1 MEGNKKKELIEEI
14 IGQLKGHELP
24 YREGSWEKFASK
36 YEVAT
41 SPSSAWKYWSAAAAV
56 LLCFGVGY
64 WSLKDQVTV
73 APSAPVLTQHEK
85 NNNIDKY
92 NDVLADNK
100 DLKESIQRSLSDVTG
115 GQGRSAIELL
125 RDRPFTYSKVENQP
139 PADSQKQQFVLF
151 GGKIVHGNN
160 IDVSHSLVALAEG
173 KTMQPRNNTLSAQI
187 NLDDPALA
195 ASTAI
200 AANTKVAASG
210 HSNAMPTNT
219 NTTAATTQTQRDA
232 ERLSQLYV
240 LQQGNKKERSVV
252 LKNKGDRDS
261 KWEMGAFVSP
271 ASTSE
276 SITLGGGVALAYNV
290 SSKISIRSGASI
302 QHYGAVSGNTPITPA
317 MNSNSFVADAP
328 IYLSQPNTSNNPFVM
343 RTADAKE
350 AKSKE
355 RVSGKILTV
364 DIPVD
369 VRYAI
374 NKNFYTSVGVS
385 YVGVLDQER
394 ATIYETNNTEYKQ
407 KSSDKNVDDKG
418 VNGFV
423 NFSVGRKQK
432 VGKLSISVEPYYKI
446 PVGGLRSS
454 DLNYSNGGVKII
466 TSF

>member
-14 IGQLKGHELP
+14 IGQLKDHELP

-36 YEVAT
+36 QGVAAP
-41 SPSSAWKYWSAAAAV
+41 PSSAWKYWSAAAAV

-64 WSLKDQVTV
+64 WGLKNSSSV
-73 APSAPVLTQHEK
+73 APSSAVLTQNDK
-85 NNNIDKY
+85 NSE
-92 NDVLADNK
+92 VLADNK
-100 DLKESIQRSLSDVTG
+100 DLKESIQRSLSAVTG
-115 GQGRSAIELL
+115 EQGLSAQELL
-125 RDRPFTYSKVENQP
+125 RDRPFTYSKVESEPTDN
-139 PADSQKQQFVLF
+139 SQQQQFVLF
-151 GGKIVHGNN
+151 GGKAVRGNN
-160 IDVSHSLVALAEG
+160 INVSNNFAAMGG
-173 KTMQPRNNTLSAQI
+173 KTMQLRNSTLSAQI
-187 NLDDPALA
+187 NLDDPTAA
-195 ASTAI
+195 ASADITTRAQ
-200 AANTKVAASG
+200 VATTTQ
-210 HSNAMPTNT
+210 SNVTPTNS
-219 NTTAATTQTQRDA
+219 NTVVSSTQTQREA
-232 ERLSQLYV
+232 ARLAALYAG
-240 LQQGNKKERSVV
+240 QQENRRGSVM
-252 LKNKGDRDS
+252 LKSNNDLDR

-317 MNSNSFVADAP
+317 MASNSFEMNAP
-328 IYLSQPNTSNNPFVM
+328 SYLSQPNGLSNAFAKGL
-343 RTADAKE
+343 ADAKD
-350 AKSKE
+350 AKSNE

-374 NKNFYTSVGVS
+374 TKNFYTSVGVS

-407 KSSDKNVDDKG
+407 KSTEKNVDDKG

>member
-14 IGQLKGHELP
+14 IGQLKDHELP

-36 YEVAT
+36 HGVAAP
-41 SPSSAWKYWSAAAAV
+41 PSSAWKYWSAAAAV

-64 WSLKDQVTV
+64 WGLKNNSSV
-73 APSAPVLTQHEK
+73 APSSAVLTK
-85 NNNIDKY
+85 NDK
-92 NDVLADNK
+92 NSEVLADNK
-100 DLKESIQRSLSDVTG
+100 DLKESIQRSLSAVTG
-115 GQGRSAIELL
+115 EQGLSAQELL
-125 RDRPFTYSKVENQP
+125 RDRPFTYSKVENEP
-139 PADSQKQQFVLF
+139 TDNSQQQQFVLF
-151 GGKIVHGNN
+151 GGKAVRGNN
-160 IDVSHSLVALAEG
+160 INVSNNFAALG
-173 KTMQPRNNTLSAQI
+173 GQTMQLRNSTLSAQI
-187 NLDDPALA
+187 NLDDPTAT
-195 ASTAI
+195 ASTDI
-200 AANTKVAASG
+200 TTRTQVATTTQ
-210 HSNAMPTNT
+210 SNVTPTNS
-219 NTTAATTQTQRDA
+219 NTVVSSTQTQREA
-232 ERLSQLYV
+232 ARLAALYAG
-240 LQQGNKKERSVV
+240 QQENRRGSVM
-252 LKNKGDRDS
+252 LKSNNDLDR

-317 MNSNSFVADAP
+317 MASNSFEMNAP
-328 IYLSQPNTSNNPFVM
+328 NYLSQPNGLSNAFAKGL
-343 RTADAKE
+343 ADAKD
-350 AKSKE
+350 AKSNE

-374 NKNFYTSVGVS
+374 TKNFYTSVGVS

-407 KSSDKNVDDKG
+407 KSTEKNVDDKG

>member
-14 IGQLKGHELP
+14 IGQLKDHELP

-36 YEVAT
+36 HGVAAP
-41 SPSSAWKYWSAAAAV
+41 PSSAWKYWSAAAAV

-64 WSLKDQVTV
+64 WGLKNNSSV
-73 APSAPVLTQHEK
+73 APSSAVLIQNDK
-85 NNNIDKY
+85 NSE
-92 NDVLADNK
+92 VLADNK
-100 DLKESIQRSLSDVTG
+100 DLKESIQRSLSAITG
-115 GQGRSAIELL
+115 EQGLSAQELL
-125 RDRPFTYSKVENQP
+125 RDRPFTYSKVESEP
-139 PADSQKQQFVLF
+139 TEGSQQQQFVLF
-151 GGKIVHGNN
+151 DGKAVRGNKINVSNNFAALGGQ
-160 IDVSHSLVALAEG
+160 
-173 KTMQPRNNTLSAQI
+173 TMHLRNSTLSAQI
-187 NLDDPALA
+187 NLDDPTAT
-195 ASTAI
+195 ASTDI
-200 AANTKVAASG
+200 TTGTQVATAT
-210 HSNAMPTNT
+210 HSNVISTNS
-219 NTTAATTQTQRDA
+219 NTAVPSTQTQREA
-232 ERLSQLYV
+232 ARLAALYAG
-240 LQQGNKKERSVV
+240 QQGNRKGSGM
-252 LKNKGDRDS
+252 LKSNNDLDG

-317 MNSNSFVADAP
+317 MASNSFEMNAP
-328 IYLSQPNTSNNPFVM
+328 SYLSQPNGLSNAFAKGL
-343 RTADAKE
+343 ADAKD
-350 AKSKE
+350 AKSNE

-374 NKNFYTSVGVS
+374 TKNFYTSVGVS

-407 KSSDKNVDDKG
+407 KSTEKNVDDKG

>member
-14 IGQLKGHELP
+14 IGQLKDHELP

-36 YEVAT
+36 YEVTTA
-41 SPSSAWKYWSAAAAV
+41 PSSAWKYWSAAAAV

-64 WSLKDQVTV
+64 WGLKNNSTIV
-73 APSAPVLTQHEK
+73 PSSPVLTQHKE
-85 NNNIDKY
+85 
-92 NDVLADNK
+92 NDEVPVDHN
-100 DLKESIQRSLSDVTG
+100 DLKESLQRSLSEVIGEQSLNT
-115 GQGRSAIELL
+115 QELL
-125 RDRPFTYSKVENQP
+125 RDRPFTYSKVERL
-139 PADSQKQQFVLF
+139 PADDSQKERVDLF
-151 GGKIVHGNN
+151 GGKAVRGNN
-160 IDVSHSLVALAEG
+160 IRISNNLTTLGAVQ
-173 KTMQPRNNTLSAQI
+173 TMQSRNSTLSAQI
-187 NLDDPALA
+187 DLEDPTVTASSA
-195 ASTAI
+195 IMAGTKSGASSNSNVASTKS
-200 AANTKVAASG
+200 NTPSY
-210 HSNAMPTNT
+210 
-219 NTTAATTQTQRDA
+219 TQTQREA
-232 ERLSQLYV
+232 ARLSALYAE
-240 LQQGNKKERSVV
+240 QQGNRKNSIV
-252 LKNKGDRDS
+252 LKDGDNLDS
-261 KWEMGAFVSP
+261 KWELGAFVSP

-290 SSKISIRSGASI
+290 SSKISIRSGAAI

-317 MNSNSFVADAP
+317 MGSNSFVANSP
-328 IYLSQPNTSNNPFVM
+328 NYLSQPNSLSNPFVM

-350 AKSKE
+350 AKSNE

-374 NKNFYTSVGVS
+374 SKNFYTSVGVS

-407 KSSDKNVDDKG
+407 KSTDKNVDDKK

-432 VGKLSISVEPYYKI
+432 VGKLSISVEPYYKL

>member
-14 IGQLKGHELP
+14 IGQLKDHELP

-36 YEVAT
+36 HGVAAP
-41 SPSSAWKYWSAAAAV
+41 PSSAWKYWSAAAAV
-56 LLCFGVGY
+56 ILCFGVGY
-64 WSLKDQVTV
+64 WGLKNNSSV
-73 APSAPVLTQHEK
+73 APSSAVLTQNDK
-85 NNNIDKY
+85 NSE
-92 NDVLADNK
+92 VLADNK
-100 DLKESIQRSLSDVTG
+100 DLKESIQRSLSAVTG
-115 GQGRSAIELL
+115 EQGLSTQELL
-125 RDRPFTYSKVENQP
+125 RDRPFTYSKAESEPTDN
-139 PADSQKQQFVLF
+139 SQQQQFVLF
-151 GGKIVHGNN
+151 GGKTVRGNN
-160 IDVSHSLVALAEG
+160 INVSNNFAALDG
-173 KTMQPRNNTLSAQI
+173 QTMQLRNSTLSAQI
-187 NLDDPALA
+187 NLDDPTVT
-195 ASTAI
+195 ASADIT
-200 AANTKVAASG
+200 TRTQVATTTQ
-210 HSNAMPTNT
+210 SNVTPTNS
-219 NTTAATTQTQRDA
+219 NTVVSSTQTQREA
-232 ERLSQLYV
+232 ARLAALYAG
-240 LQQGNKKERSVV
+240 QQENRRGSVM
-252 LKNKGDRDS
+252 LKSNNDLDR

-317 MNSNSFVADAP
+317 MASNSFEMNAP
-328 IYLSQPNTSNNPFVM
+328 SYLSQPNGLSNAFAKGL
-343 RTADAKE
+343 ADAKD
-350 AKSKE
+350 AKSNE

-374 NKNFYTSVGVS
+374 TKNFYTSVGVS

-407 KSSDKNVDDKG
+407 KSTEKNVDDKG

>member
-14 IGQLKGHELP
+14 IGQLKDHELP

-36 YEVAT
+36 HGVAAP
-41 SPSSAWKYWSAAAAV
+41 PSSAWKYWSAAAAV

-64 WSLKDQVTV
+64 WGLKNNSSV
-73 APSAPVLTQHEK
+73 APSSAVLTQNDK
-85 NNNIDKY
+85 NSE
-92 NDVLADNK
+92 VLAYNK
-100 DLKESIQRSLSDVTG
+100 DLKESIQRSLSDVTAE
-115 GQGRSAIELL
+115 QGLSAQELL
-125 RDRPFTYSKVENQP
+125 RDRPFTYSKVESQ
-139 PADSQKQQFVLF
+139 PADNSQQQQFVLF
-151 GGKIVHGNN
+151 GGKAVRGNN
-160 IDVSHSLVALAEG
+160 ISVSNNLAALGGQA
-173 KTMQPRNNTLSAQI
+173 MQLRNSTLSAQI
-187 NLDDPALA
+187 NLDDPTVT
-195 ASTAI
+195 ASTDI
-200 AANTKVAASG
+200 TTGTKVATAT
-210 HSNAMPTNT
+210 HSNVISTNS
-219 NTTAATTQTQRDA
+219 NTAVSSTQIQREAA
-232 ERLSQLYV
+232 RLAALYAG
-240 LQQGNKKERSVV
+240 QQGNQKSSVM
-252 LKNKGDRDS
+252 LKSNNDLDR

-290 SSKISIRSGASI
+290 SSKVSIRSGASI

-317 MNSNSFVADAP
+317 MASNSFEMNAP
-328 IYLSQPNTSNNPFVM
+328 SYLSQPNGLSNAFAKGL
-343 RTADAKE
+343 ADAKD
-350 AKSKE
+350 AKSNE

-374 NKNFYTSVGVS
+374 TKNFYTSVGVS
-385 YVGVLDQER
+385 YVGLLDQER

-407 KSSDKNVDDKG
+407 KSTEKNVDDKG

>member
-14 IGQLKGHELP
+14 IGQLKDHELP

-36 YEVAT
+36 HGVAAP
-41 SPSSAWKYWSAAAAV
+41 PSSAWKYWSAAAAV

-64 WSLKDQVTV
+64 WGLKNNSSV
-73 APSAPVLTQHEK
+73 APSSAVLTQNDK
-85 NNNIDKY
+85 NSE
-92 NDVLADNK
+92 VLADNK
-100 DLKESIQRSLSDVTG
+100 DLKESIQRSLSAVTG
-115 GQGRSAIELL
+115 EQGLSAQELL
-125 RDRPFTYSKVENQP
+125 RDRPFTYSKVESEL
-139 PADSQKQQFVLF
+139 AESSQQQQFVLF
-151 GGKIVHGNN
+151 GGNGVRGNKISVSNN
-160 IDVSHSLVALAEG
+160 FAALG
-173 KTMQPRNNTLSAQI
+173 GQTMQLRNSTLSAQI
-187 NLDDPALA
+187 NLDDPTAT
-195 ASTAI
+195 ASADITTGTQVATA
-200 AANTKVAASG
+200 T
-210 HSNAMPTNT
+210 HSNVISTNS
-219 NTTAATTQTQRDA
+219 NTVVSSTQTQREA
-232 ERLSQLYV
+232 ARLAALYAG
-240 LQQGNKKERSVV
+240 QQENRGGGVM
-252 LKNKGDRDS
+252 LKSNNDLDR

-317 MNSNSFVADAP
+317 MASNSFEMNAP
-328 IYLSQPNTSNNPFVM
+328 SYLSQPNGLSNAFAKGL
-343 RTADAKE
+343 ADAKD
-350 AKSKE
+350 AKSNE

-374 NKNFYTSVGVS
+374 TKNFYTSVGVS

-407 KSSDKNVDDKG
+407 KSTEKNVDDKG

>member
-14 IGQLKGHELP
+14 IGQLKDHELP

-36 YEVAT
+36 HGVAAP
-41 SPSSAWKYWSAAAAV
+41 PSSAWKYWSAAAAV

-64 WSLKDQVTV
+64 WGLKNNSSV
-73 APSAPVLTQHEK
+73 APSSAVLTQNDK
-85 NNNIDKY
+85 NSE
-92 NDVLADNK
+92 VLADNK
-100 DLKESIQRSLSDVTG
+100 DLKESIQRSLSDVTAE
-115 GQGRSAIELL
+115 QGLSAQELL
-125 RDRPFTYSKVENQP
+125 RDRPFTYSKVESQ
-139 PADSQKQQFVLF
+139 PADNSQQQQFVLF
-151 GGKIVHGNN
+151 GGKAVRGNN
-160 IDVSHSLVALAEG
+160 ISVSNNLAALGGQA
-173 KTMQPRNNTLSAQI
+173 MQLRNSTLSAQI
-187 NLDDPALA
+187 NLDDPTVT
-195 ASTAI
+195 ASTDI
-200 AANTKVAASG
+200 TTGTKVATAT
-210 HSNAMPTNT
+210 HSNVISTNS
-219 NTTAATTQTQRDA
+219 NTAVSSTQIQREAA
-232 ERLSQLYV
+232 RLAALYAG
-240 LQQGNKKERSVV
+240 QQGNQKSSVM
-252 LKNKGDRDS
+252 LKSNNDLDR

-290 SSKISIRSGASI
+290 SSKVSIRSGASI

-317 MNSNSFVADAP
+317 MASNSFEMNAP
-328 IYLSQPNTSNNPFVM
+328 SYLSQPNGLSNAFAKGL
-343 RTADAKE
+343 ADAKD
-350 AKSKE
+350 AKSNE

-374 NKNFYTSVGVS
+374 TKNFYTSVGVS
-385 YVGVLDQER
+385 YVGLLDQER

-407 KSSDKNVDDKG
+407 KSTEKNVDDKG

>member
-14 IGQLKGHELP
+14 IGQLKDHELP

-36 YEVAT
+36 HGVAAP
-41 SPSSAWKYWSAAAAV
+41 PSSAWKYWSAAAAV

-64 WSLKDQVTV
+64 WSLKNNSSV
-73 APSAPVLTQHEK
+73 APSSAVLTQNDK
-85 NNNIDKY
+85 NSE
-92 NDVLADNK
+92 VLADNK
-100 DLKESIQRSLSDVTG
+100 DLKESIQRSLSAVTG
-115 GQGRSAIELL
+115 EQGLSAQELL
-125 RDRPFTYSKVENQP
+125 RDRPFTYSKVENEP
-139 PADSQKQQFVLF
+139 TDNSQQQQFVLF
-151 GGKIVHGNN
+151 GGKAVRGNN
-160 IDVSHSLVALAEG
+160 INVSNNFAALG
-173 KTMQPRNNTLSAQI
+173 GQTMQLRNSTLSAQI
-187 NLDDPALA
+187 NLDDPTAT
-195 ASTAI
+195 ASTDI
-200 AANTKVAASG
+200 TTRTQVATTTQ
-210 HSNAMPTNT
+210 SNVTPTNS
-219 NTTAATTQTQRDA
+219 NTVVSSTQTQREA
-232 ERLSQLYV
+232 ARLAALYAG
-240 LQQGNKKERSVV
+240 QQENRRGSVM
-252 LKNKGDRDS
+252 LKSNNDLDR

-317 MNSNSFVADAP
+317 MASNSFEMNAP
-328 IYLSQPNTSNNPFVM
+328 NYLSQPNGLSNAFAKGL
-343 RTADAKE
+343 ADAKD
-350 AKSKE
+350 AKSNE

-374 NKNFYTSVGVS
+374 TKNFYTSVGVS

-407 KSSDKNVDDKG
+407 KSTEKNVDDKG

>member
-14 IGQLKGHELP
+14 IGQLKDHELP

-36 YEVAT
+36 HGVAAP
-41 SPSSAWKYWSAAAAV
+41 PSSAWKYWSAAAAV

-64 WSLKDQVTV
+64 WGLKNNSSV
-73 APSAPVLTQHEK
+73 APSSAVLIK
-85 NNNIDKY
+85 NDK
-92 NDVLADNK
+92 NSEVLADNK
-100 DLKESIQRSLSDVTG
+100 DLKESIQRSLSAVTG
-115 GQGRSAIELL
+115 EQGLSAQELL
-125 RDRPFTYSKVENQP
+125 RDRPFTYSKVENEP
-139 PADSQKQQFVLF
+139 TDNSQQQQFVLF
-151 GGKIVHGNN
+151 GGKAVRGNN
-160 IDVSHSLVALAEG
+160 ISVSNNFAALG
-173 KTMQPRNNTLSAQI
+173 GQTMQLRNSTLSAQI
-187 NLDDPALA
+187 NLDDPTAT
-195 ASTAI
+195 ASTAV
-200 AANTKVAASG
+200 TTRTQVATTTQ
-210 HSNAMPTNT
+210 SNVIPTNS
-219 NTTAATTQTQRDA
+219 NTVVSSTQTQREA
-232 ERLSQLYV
+232 ARLAALYAG
-240 LQQGNKKERSVV
+240 QQENRRGSVM
-252 LKNKGDRDS
+252 LKSNNELDR

-317 MNSNSFVADAP
+317 MASNSFEMNAP
-328 IYLSQPNTSNNPFVM
+328 SYLSQPNGLSNAFAKGL
-343 RTADAKE
+343 ADAKD
-350 AKSKE
+350 AKSNE

-374 NKNFYTSVGVS
+374 TKNFYTSVGVS

-407 KSSDKNVDDKG
+407 KSTEKNVDDKG

>member
-14 IGQLKGHELP
+14 IGQLKDHELP

-36 YEVAT
+36 HGVAAP
-41 SPSSAWKYWSAAAAV
+41 PSSTWKYWSAAAAV

-64 WSLKDQVTV
+64 WGLKNNSSV
-73 APSAPVLTQHEK
+73 APSSAVLIQNDK
-85 NNNIDKY
+85 NSEVI
-92 NDVLADNK
+92 ADNK
-100 DLKESIQRSLSDVTG
+100 DLKESIQRSLSEVTG
-115 GQGRSAIELL
+115 EQGLSEKELL
-125 RDRPFTYSKVENQP
+125 RDRPFTYSK
-139 PADSQKQQFVLF
+139 ADSQPADNSQQQQFVLF
-151 GGKIVHGNN
+151 GGKAVSGNTIN
-160 IDVSHSLVALAEG
+160 VSNNFAALG
-173 KTMQPRNNTLSAQI
+173 GRTMQLRNNTLSAEI
-187 NLDDPALA
+187 NLDDPTVT
-195 ASTAI
+195 ASVDIRTG
-200 AANTKVAASG
+200 TQVPTT
-210 HSNAMPTNT
+210 HSNVTSANSK
-219 NTTAATTQTQRDA
+219 AALSSSTSTQTQREA
-232 ERLSQLYV
+232 ARLAALYAG
-240 LQQGNKKERSVV
+240 QQDNRRGSVMMKSND
-252 LKNKGDRDS
+252 LDR

-271 ASTSE
+271 ASTAE

-317 MNSNSFVADAP
+317 MASNSFEKVNAP
-328 IYLSQPNTSNNPFVM
+328 SYLSQPNGLNNAFM
-343 RTADAKE
+343 KGLADATE
-350 AKSKE
+350 AKSNE

-407 KSSDKNVDDKG
+407 KSTEKNVDDKG

>member
-14 IGQLKGHELP
+14 IGQLKDHELP
-24 YREGSWEKFASK
+24 YREGSWETFASK
-36 YEVAT
+36 QGVAAP
-41 SPSSAWKYWSAAAAV
+41 PSSAWKYWSAAAAV

-64 WSLKDQVTV
+64 WGLKNSSSV
-73 APSAPVLTQHEK
+73 APSSAVLTQNDK
-85 NNNIDKY
+85 NSE
-92 NDVLADNK
+92 VLADNK
-100 DLKESIQRSLSDVTG
+100 DLKESIQRSLSAVTG
-115 GQGRSAIELL
+115 EQGLSAQELL
-125 RDRPFTYSKVENQP
+125 RDRPFTYSKVESEPTDN
-139 PADSQKQQFVLF
+139 SQQQQFVLF
-151 GGKIVHGNN
+151 GGKAVRGNN
-160 IDVSHSLVALAEG
+160 INVSNNFAAMGG
-173 KTMQPRNNTLSAQI
+173 KTMQLRNSTLSAQI
-187 NLDDPALA
+187 NLDDPTAA
-195 ASTAI
+195 ASADITTRAQ
-200 AANTKVAASG
+200 VATTTQ
-210 HSNAMPTNT
+210 SNVTPTNS
-219 NTTAATTQTQRDA
+219 NTVVSSTQTQREA
-232 ERLSQLYV
+232 ARLAALYAG
-240 LQQGNKKERSVV
+240 QQENRRGSVM
-252 LKNKGDRDS
+252 LKSNNDLDR

-317 MNSNSFVADAP
+317 MASNSFEMNAP
-328 IYLSQPNTSNNPFVM
+328 SYLSQPNGLSNAFAKGL
-343 RTADAKE
+343 ADAKD
-350 AKSKE
+350 AKSNE

-374 NKNFYTSVGVS
+374 TKNFYTSVGVS

-407 KSSDKNVDDKG
+407 KSTEKNVDDKG

-446 PVGGLRSS
+446 PVGDLRSS

>member
-1 MEGNKKKELIEEI
+1 
-14 IGQLKGHELP
+14 LKNN
-24 YREGSWEKFASK
+24 SS
-36 YEVAT
+36 VA
-41 SPSSAWKYWSAAAAV
+41 PSSA
-56 LLCFGVGY
+56 
-64 WSLKDQVTV
+64 
-73 APSAPVLTQHEK
+73 VLTQNDK
-85 NNNIDKY
+85 NSE
-92 NDVLADNK
+92 VLADNK
-100 DLKESIQRSLSDVTG
+100 DLKESIQRSLSDVTAE
-115 GQGRSAIELL
+115 QGLSAQELL
-125 RDRPFTYSKVENQP
+125 RDRPFTYSKVESQ
-139 PADSQKQQFVLF
+139 PADNSQQQQFVLF
-151 GGKIVHGNN
+151 GGKAVRGNN
-160 IDVSHSLVALAEG
+160 ISVSNNLAALGGQA
-173 KTMQPRNNTLSAQI
+173 MQLRNSTLSAQI
-187 NLDDPALA
+187 NLDDPTVT
-195 ASTAI
+195 ASTDI
-200 AANTKVAASG
+200 TTGTKVATAT
-210 HSNAMPTNT
+210 HSNVISTNS
-219 NTTAATTQTQRDA
+219 NTAVSSTQIQREAA
-232 ERLSQLYV
+232 RLAALYAG
-240 LQQGNKKERSVV
+240 QQGNQKSSVM
-252 LKNKGDRDS
+252 LKSNNDLDR

-290 SSKISIRSGASI
+290 SSKVSIRSGASI

-317 MNSNSFVADAP
+317 MASNSFEMNAP
-328 IYLSQPNTSNNPFVM
+328 SYLSQPNGLSNAFAKGL
-343 RTADAKE
+343 ADAKD
-350 AKSKE
+350 AKSNE

-374 NKNFYTSVGVS
+374 TKNFYTSVGVS

-407 KSSDKNVDDKG
+407 KSTEKNVDDKG

>member
-14 IGQLKGHELP
+14 IGQLKDHELP

-36 YEVAT
+36 HGVAAP
-41 SPSSAWKYWSAAAAV
+41 PSSAWKYWSAAAAV

-64 WSLKDQVTV
+64 WSLKNNSSV
-73 APSAPVLTQHEK
+73 APSSAVLTQNDK
-85 NNNIDKY
+85 NSE
-92 NDVLADNK
+92 VLADNK
-100 DLKESIQRSLSDVTG
+100 DLKESIQRSLSAVTG
-115 GQGRSAIELL
+115 EQGLSAQELL
-125 RDRPFTYSKVENQP
+125 RDRPFTYSKVESESTDN
-139 PADSQKQQFVLF
+139 SQQQQFVLF
-151 GGKIVHGNN
+151 GGKAVRGNN
-160 IDVSHSLVALAEG
+160 ISVSNNFAALG
-173 KTMQPRNNTLSAQI
+173 GQTMQLRNSTLSAQI
-187 NLDDPALA
+187 NLDDPTAT
-195 ASTAI
+195 ASTAV
-200 AANTKVAASG
+200 TTRTQVATTTQ
-210 HSNAMPTNT
+210 SNVTPTNS
-219 NTTAATTQTQRDA
+219 NTVVSSTQTQREA
-232 ERLSQLYV
+232 ARLAALYAG
-240 LQQGNKKERSVV
+240 QQENRRGSVM
-252 LKNKGDRDS
+252 LKSNNELDR

-317 MNSNSFVADAP
+317 MASNSFEMNAP
-328 IYLSQPNTSNNPFVM
+328 SYLSQPNGLSNAFAKGL
-343 RTADAKE
+343 ADAKD
-350 AKSKE
+350 AKSNE

-374 NKNFYTSVGVS
+374 TKNFYTSVGVS

-407 KSSDKNVDDKG
+407 KSTEKNVDDKG

>member
-14 IGQLKGHELP
+14 IGQLKDHELP

-36 YEVAT
+36 HGVAAP
-41 SPSSAWKYWSAAAAV
+41 PSSAWKYWSAAAAV

-64 WSLKDQVTV
+64 WGLKNNSSV
-73 APSAPVLTQHEK
+73 APSSAVLTQNDK
-85 NNNIDKY
+85 NSE
-92 NDVLADNK
+92 VLADNK
-100 DLKESIQRSLSDVTG
+100 DLKESIQRSLSAVTG
-115 GQGRSAIELL
+115 EQGLSAQELL
-125 RDRPFTYSKVENQP
+125 RDRPFTYSKVESQ
-139 PADSQKQQFVLF
+139 PADNEREQQFVLF
-151 GGKIVHGNN
+151 GGKAVRGNKIN
-160 IDVSHSLVALAEG
+160 VSNSFAALSG
-173 KTMQPRNNTLSAQI
+173 HTMQLRNSTLSAQI
-187 NLDDPALA
+187 NLDDPTATASADITTGTQA
-195 ASTAI
+195 ATP
-200 AANTKVAASG
+200 T
-210 HSNAMPTNT
+210 HSNVTSANS
-219 NTTAATTQTQRDA
+219 NTTVSSTQTQREA
-232 ERLSQLYV
+232 ARLAALYAG
-240 LQQGNKKERSVV
+240 QQGNRKGSVMV
-252 LKNKGDRDS
+252 KSNDDHDR

-317 MNSNSFVADAP
+317 MASNSFEMNAP
-328 IYLSQPNTSNNPFVM
+328 SYLSQPSGLSNAFAKGL
-343 RTADAKE
+343 ADAKE
-350 AKSKE
+350 AKSNE

-385 YVGVLDQER
+385 YIGVLDQER

-407 KSSDKNVDDKG
+407 KSTEKNVDDKG